1 MSMMIMMKV
10 MMVMVSKK
18 MMNHDNDDYY
28 KEPSTNAVEDNI
40 NSSAFCPF
48 LNCTLELLLPVVD
61 LGGDADDDDDHQ
73 PQAPGW

>member
-1 MSMMIMMKV
+1 MSMKIMIKVNMM
-10 MMVMVSKK
+10 MFNIIMTP
-18 MMNHDNDDYY
+18 DNDDYY

-61 LGGDADDDDDHQ
+61 LVGDRDDDDHQ
-73 PQAPGW
+73 PQAPGWWR